1 MDFLRGYAG
10 LSEDEILSVC
20 DPVKEKLL
28 IAFDNL
34 SHEAKCLENDYMSR
48 IKDLELQCS
57 GYKEKSD
64 EYMKLL
70 DQADAKFRRA
80 YTEKDTL
87 QDKLDELQ
95 LLNNELTFA
104 IRNLENEKEMLSD
117 QLKHKIDSLDEL
129 SGEIKSLRS
138 EAESVRKMNVDTL
151 FRLEEIN
158 GKEASLKET
167 RWSEETAVM
176 QRNIEWL
183 EERLRQ
189 TTDQLMTVRRDTT
202 HKCQTLESEL
212 ELRRTELDHSKT
224 TIANLEESVK
234 KLNQANEDYIQ
245 KIKKVCLGFIRLLK
259 QVVDEQIKLE
269 HLYGNELDAQKQ
281 LVSLYKEHVSEA
293 EDKNA
298 ELSAAA
304 SSMQALLKSAYENIH
319 RLESEKSSLTQQ
331 MTDKEAKFQEALN
344 QMSAELEHS
353 RQLLD
358 KFRVE
363 GLSEEELR
371 RLNPAVAATLSA
383 LKRGHSLTQLYTDYI
398 QVVEDR
404 DQLRLDK
411 QRLTEYV
418 KQLVDDVKENAPAL
432 REQQE
437 NYKRLKAQVSEM
449 SIQLQTTNEKLDE
462 SQSRRQE
469 LERRAGYY
477 QREAGRLKQTC
488 ADLSNQI
495 QVLLREVELA
505 KGTVVE
511 DPTAG
516 SHEEP
521 VSNESFTSLTR
532 NSQLPDS
539 STMSAA
545 DVSQLLDG
553 IGSTAANVIGDHL
566 VTWRNLQ
573 ELQLQN
579 QRLLWVARDL
589 ASQLEQR
596 ERNEI
601 ETSKRV
607 SELNTRVETLSG
619 ELEVVRL
626 AARETRSEAQ
636 VLTRQ
641 RDICRSML
649 KRYDIHVSLDQ
660 EANRSL
666 EQDAAVLSDSFAA
679 HDNAVEKV
687 QEKTLNTSLAAS
699 TVERLEETLS
709 SLDAEF
715 KRYREDKVESDKIY
729 SSTIDQLRKESG
741 EARLLNQKL
750 ASQLDFTHEKLR
762 TMEANVSG
770 YKQEITVLR
779 EMNARYSTS
788 AASSEAEMTRL
799 REELMRTSD
808 KLLEVEVD
816 ARHSARELELSRA
829 NESRWRKEIEALRR
843 QEQMHTQLM
852 HQLEAIQGNLDRRD
866 QTDRTSMERRI
877 SQLEMQL
884 TESQSAFTEAS
895 QTSKAIKRTLEHEL
909 ELAKQKAAAEEQE
922 VSRLQEQLST
932 LQREVETLKPK
943 TDSAAGGDGDNE
955 SQLENDAERIREL
968 SLRNLELQHELDA
981 VNVRLQSARE
991 QSDQMRKISEAAE
1004 ARLNEMME
1012 EGKLLEQR
1020 LTTEFN
1026 ETKQRCEFLE
1036 AQLDLERKERQ
1047 NLVNENIHTTE
1058 EAHKMNAELRRELNN
1073 IQNQL
1078 EDAKARCESALELEA
1093 GAKSAIE
1100 AHERVAQEAR
1110 SKYER
1115 ELALHASDVESLAE
1129 ARQQAEAAKAQLNEL
1144 QSKLAT
1150 AETRADSVARELDL
1164 MSTSWDAERQEL
1176 NEQLRQADKEQNLLQ
1191 DQVIKLAQQI
1201 VSLRKLTEKTE
1212 EIGIFSGAT
1221 ESSQLESMDSGVG
1234 DLKTSEDLLQLVGYL
1249 RRQKCIAESASDAA
1263 SAEISRLLL
1272 RISNL
1277 ENQKDHLQN
1286 ELENERRA
1294 SELAAETSLRH
1305 SELMERVEQ
1314 LNLVTESNRLLRHE
1328 RETLQANLS
1337 AIENQLRDL
1346 ESTVGPLRDENN
1358 ELSAQV
1364 DLFTSE
1370 KRSLVEERDR
1380 WKERCNRLVETAQ
1393 RMDPEQYRL
1402 ACLRR
1407 AEEEVQLYS
1416 SKLTELR
1423 AEMEERSR
1431 SFNAELNEAQAAR
1444 QSAEQMCNEYSTNC
1458 DTLRRDLEN
1467 KETTVVKLREIGR
1480 KYRQEAE
1487 TLRRQLTANRSDE
1500 AQLKSLSEALTEAK
1514 ADLVTLKADLATSR
1528 SHVSQLSGDFIEA
1541 FQVLENMKSNESL
1554 RSVLQDVTISST
1566 ELCNNPTQAGQQL
1579 VQIFRVVLSSL
1590 SSELGRLNSQA
1601 EEQRERLLRMQLV
1614 ESQLT
1619 KSQRDCAELRSRLSD
1634 LQSAVTMAT
1643 SVQTAAASVTTFT
1656 TPEPEPTDLSQT
1668 SQSYQCRSGI
1678 ISTTVS
1684 ASDFVAMGSVEP
1696 HMGDSLTNSTISS
1709 LSTQTG
1715 PVWILRAAATV
1726 QPVQPTPAVTPPNS
1740 ITGLK
1745 QTAEI
1750 RPITS
1755 NVATVVPTPALQF
1768 VQTTSIAAP
1777 IEPILTSS
1785 VSLIPITGTNTPE
1798 SAVSSFVS
1806 CQPAD
1811 QMAHRLDQVTGTTV
1825 RSIHPRR
1832 LNVTGQP
1839 QSVIDHPTVMA
1850 GSSGGFSWASTLP
1863 SSTSMVSVTGKRRH
1877 EDVGSVGSPSI
1888 EETLSV
1894 STAVTSTAAVASPDP
1909 LRGLEGTQA
1918 TTHASGFASVFSD
1931 AKRLRPAVSFVPG
1944 AQHQQAEP
1952 SAVVMERSA
1961 FGFSNTTLPLA
1972 HATASRLVAGQEETT
1987 DSCDSTTPN
1996 TYASEGITLPTTQ
2009 LPCSDMEQSSRATEQ
2024 ILPEVALTELPISTT
2039 SEDLTEIV
2047 QVAYSTTAASGDY
2060 SLPSCSNENAPS
2072 VSELPE
2078 DPSCQ
2083 PVSQFASS
2091 EPADV
2096 SYEDESQASKSTDA
2110 PMTSVPLNSAAID
2123 YNPPLSEP
2131 GAPEEESMNAVEPSS
2146 DSQTDF
2152 QHSSASPSNE
2162 MVAEEYQEDDEE
2174 EDTGDEELE
2183 TDELEK
2189 DVEDEELVEEE
2200 EEVMVEQERVE
2211 EYTRGRDSE
2220 GETDEGD
2227 LSDENDAAD
2236 EVVES
2241 ATGEIIELSSESSGR
2256 VTEDE
2261 EASESATAEDIEGE
2275 IEERDQQEYAF
2286 DEEDDVHEEQDE
2298 CADESTTQLESQD
2311 VTDDFTQEQE
2321 EEGVQIT
2328 KSVISV
2334 AKQGDRE
2341 NIDEERITPVSESE
2355 SKQSFC
2361 DRDNQVP
2368 TRHSIF
2374 GAGASFSDHPRMGL
2388 FSADFLL
2395 HFVPPSSPSAS
2406 SEEKPT
2412 TSTMPFAGSP
2422 GLFKSSIL
2430 MASSTAQSSI
2440 FKPSL
2445 FGTTVVTTTAA
2456 GDKSDTTDA
2465 SCTKP
2470 KIQPIVW
2477 DAPESASS
2485 VTTQPSAVEVPSTRV
2500 GAARRKKWGGPSAIR
2515 AGPFS
2520 SSVIGSSKPDTFGS
2534 SSRGGPSG
2542 SGIPSIRPGP
2552 RRG

>member
-1 MDFLRGYAG
+1 MDVLKGYVG
-10 LSEDEILSVC
+10 LSEDEILNLC

-28 IAFDNL
+28 IAFDSI
-34 SHEAKCLENDYMSR
+34 SHEASTYKEAAERSKLDHGNTILYFLLAECLENDYVSR

-57 GYKEKSD
+57 CYKEKSD
-64 EYMKLL
+64 EYIRLL
-70 DQADAKFRRA
+70 DQTDAKFRRA
-80 YTEKDTL
+80 FSEKDTL
-87 QDKLDELQ
+87 QERLDELK
-95 LLNNELTFA
+95 LLNSELTFA

-117 QLKHKIDSLDEL
+117 QLKHKMDSLDEL

-158 GKEASLKET
+158 SKEAALKAKET
-167 RWSEETAVM
+167 RWSEETTLM

-212 ELRRTELDHSKT
+212 ELRRTELEHSKT
-224 TIANLEESVK
+224 TVANLEESVK

-245 KIKKVCLGFIRLLK
+245 KIKK
-259 QVVDEQIKLE
+259 VVDEQIKLE

-281 LVSLYKEHVSEA
+281 LVSLYKEHVSDA

-298 ELSAAA
+298 ELSAATG
-304 SSMQALLKSAYENIH
+304 SMQGLLKSAYENIH
-319 RLESEKSSLTQQ
+319 RLESEKNSLILQLTE
-331 MTDKEAKFQEALN
+331 KEAQFQEASN

-437 NYKRLKAQVSEM
+437 NYKRLKAQVNEM
-449 SIQLQTTNEKLDE
+449 SVQLRTTNEKLDE

-488 ADLSNQI
+488 ADLSNQV

-505 KGTVVE
+505 KGTVLE
-511 DPTAG
+511 DPTTD

-521 VSNESFTSLTR
+521 VSNESFTNLTR
-532 NSQLPDS
+532 NPQLPDS
-539 STMSAA
+539 STMNAA

-553 IGSTAANVIGDHL
+553 LGSSAANVIGDHL
-566 VTWRNLQ
+566 VTWRNLK

-596 ERNEI
+596 ERNEM

-641 RDICRSML
+641 RDICRSLL

-660 EANRSL
+660 EASGSL
-666 EQDAAVLSDSFAA
+666 EQDASVLTDSFAV
-679 HDNAVEKV
+679 HDSAIEKV
-687 QEKTLNTSLAAS
+687 QDKTPNTSLAAS

-788 AASSEAEMTRL
+788 AASSEAELTRL
-799 REELMRTSD
+799 RDELMRTSD

-829 NESRWRKEIEALRR
+829 NESRWRKEIEALRQ

-866 QTDRTSMERRI
+866 QVDRTSMERRI

-895 QTSKAIKRTLEHEL
+895 QTSKAIKQTLEHEL

-932 LQREVETLKPK
+932 LQREVETIKPK
-943 TDSAAGGDGDNE
+943 KDSAADGSGDEE
-955 SQLENDAERIREL
+955 SQLGNDAERVREL
-968 SLRNLELQHELDA
+968 NLRNLELQHELDA
-981 VNVRLQSARE
+981 VNVRLQSVRE

-1058 EAHKMNAELRRELNN
+1058 EAHKMASNAELRRELNSL
-1073 IQNQL
+1073 QNEL

-1100 AHERVAQEAR
+1100 AHERIAQEAR
-1110 SKYER
+1110 AKYER

-1129 ARQQAEAAKAQLNEL
+1129 ARQQAEAAKAQFSEL
-1144 QSKLAT
+1144 QSKLAK
-1150 AETRADSVARELDL
+1150 AETRADSVARELDM
-1164 MSTSWDAERQEL
+1164 MSTSWDTERQEL
-1176 NEQLRQADKEQNLLQ
+1176 NEQLRQADKEQSLLQ

-1201 VSLRKLTEKTE
+1201 VSLRKLTEKTD
-1212 EIGIFSGAT
+1212 EIGISSGAT
-1221 ESSQLESMDSGVG
+1221 ESCQLESMDSGAS

-1294 SELAAETSLRH
+1294 SELTAETSLRH

-1337 AIENQLRDL
+1337 AMEKQLRDF
-1346 ESTVGPLRDENN
+1346 ESTVGPLRDENT

-1364 DLFTSE
+1364 DSLTSE

-1402 ACLRR
+1402 ACNERDESQRSLRR

-1423 AEMEERSR
+1423 AEMEERAR
-1431 SFNAELNEAQAAR
+1431 SFSAELSQAQAAK
-1444 QSAEQMCNEYSTNC
+1444 QSAEQMCDEYSTNC

-1487 TLRRQLTANRSDE
+1487 TLRRQLTANRSD
-1500 AQLKSLSEALTEAK
+1500 
-1514 ADLVTLKADLATSR
+1514 
-1528 SHVSQLSGDFIEA
+1528 
-1541 FQVLENMKSNESL
+1541 
-1554 RSVLQDVTISST
+1554 
-1566 ELCNNPTQAGQQL
+1566 
-1579 VQIFRVVLSSL
+1579 
-1590 SSELGRLNSQA
+1590 
-1601 EEQRERLLRMQLV
+1601 
-1614 ESQLT
+1614 
-1619 KSQRDCAELRSRLSD
+1619 
-1634 LQSAVTMAT
+1634 
-1643 SVQTAAASVTTFT
+1643 
-1656 TPEPEPTDLSQT
+1656 
-1668 SQSYQCRSGI
+1668 
-1678 ISTTVS
+1678 
-1684 ASDFVAMGSVEP
+1684 
-1696 HMGDSLTNSTISS
+1696 
-1709 LSTQTG
+1709 
-1715 PVWILRAAATV
+1715 
-1726 QPVQPTPAVTPPNS
+1726 
-1740 ITGLK
+1740 
-1745 QTAEI
+1745 
-1750 RPITS
+1750 
-1755 NVATVVPTPALQF
+1755 
-1768 VQTTSIAAP
+1768 
-1777 IEPILTSS
+1777 
-1785 VSLIPITGTNTPE
+1785 
-1798 SAVSSFVS
+1798 
-1806 CQPAD
+1806 
-1811 QMAHRLDQVTGTTV
+1811 
-1825 RSIHPRR
+1825 
-1832 LNVTGQP
+1832 
-1839 QSVIDHPTVMA
+1839 
-1850 GSSGGFSWASTLP
+1850 
-1863 SSTSMVSVTGKRRH
+1863 
-1877 EDVGSVGSPSI
+1877 
-1888 EETLSV
+1888 
-1894 STAVTSTAAVASPDP
+1894 
-1909 LRGLEGTQA
+1909 
-1918 TTHASGFASVFSD
+1918 
-1931 AKRLRPAVSFVPG
+1931 
-1944 AQHQQAEP
+1944 
-1952 SAVVMERSA
+1952 
-1961 FGFSNTTLPLA
+1961 
-1972 HATASRLVAGQEETT
+1972 
-1987 DSCDSTTPN
+1987 
-1996 TYASEGITLPTTQ
+1996 
-2009 LPCSDMEQSSRATEQ
+2009 
-2024 ILPEVALTELPISTT
+2024 
-2039 SEDLTEIV
+2039 
-2047 QVAYSTTAASGDY
+2047 
-2060 SLPSCSNENAPS
+2060 
-2072 VSELPE
+2072 
-2078 DPSCQ
+2078 
-2083 PVSQFASS
+2083 
-2091 EPADV
+2091 
-2096 SYEDESQASKSTDA
+2096 
-2110 PMTSVPLNSAAID
+2110 
-2123 YNPPLSEP
+2123 
-2131 GAPEEESMNAVEPSS
+2131 
-2146 DSQTDF
+2146 
-2152 QHSSASPSNE
+2152 
-2162 MVAEEYQEDDEE
+2162 
-2174 EDTGDEELE
+2174 
-2183 TDELEK
+2183 
-2189 DVEDEELVEEE
+2189 
-2200 EEVMVEQERVE
+2200 
-2211 EYTRGRDSE
+2211 
-2220 GETDEGD
+2220 GE
-2227 LSDENDAAD
+2227 
-2236 EVVES
+2236 
-2241 ATGEIIELSSESSGR
+2241 
-2256 VTEDE
+2256 
-2261 EASESATAEDIEGE
+2261 
-2275 IEERDQQEYAF
+2275 F
-2286 DEEDDVHEEQDE
+2286 
-2298 CADESTTQLESQD
+2298 
-2311 VTDDFTQEQE
+2311 
-2321 EEGVQIT
+2321 
-2328 KSVISV
+2328 
-2334 AKQGDRE
+2334 
-2341 NIDEERITPVSESE
+2341 
-2355 SKQSFC
+2355 
-2361 DRDNQVP
+2361 
-2368 TRHSIF
+2368 
-2374 GAGASFSDHPRMGL
+2374 
-2388 FSADFLL
+2388 FSAHE
-2395 HFVPPSSPSAS
+2395 HF
-2406 SEEKPT
+2406 
-2412 TSTMPFAGSP
+2412 G
-2422 GLFKSSIL
+2422 
-2430 MASSTAQSSI
+2430 
-2440 FKPSL
+2440 
-2445 FGTTVVTTTAA
+2445 
-2456 GDKSDTTDA
+2456 
-2465 SCTKP
+2465 
-2470 KIQPIVW
+2470 
-2477 DAPESASS
+2477 
-2485 VTTQPSAVEVPSTRV
+2485 
-2500 GAARRKKWGGPSAIR
+2500 
-2515 AGPFS
+2515 
-2520 SSVIGSSKPDTFGS
+2520 
-2534 SSRGGPSG
+2534 
-2542 SGIPSIRPGP
+2542 
-2552 RRG
+2552 

>member
-1 MDFLRGYAG
+1 M
-10 LSEDEILSVC
+10 
-20 DPVKEKLL
+20 
-28 IAFDNL
+28 
-34 SHEAKCLENDYMSR
+34 
-48 IKDLELQCS
+48 
-57 GYKEKSD
+57 
-64 EYMKLL
+64 
-70 DQADAKFRRA
+70 
-80 YTEKDTL
+80 
-87 QDKLDELQ
+87 
-95 LLNNELTFA
+95 
-104 IRNLENEKEMLSD
+104 EMNWTPRSN
-117 QLKHKIDSLDEL
+117 SL
-129 SGEIKSLRS
+129 
-138 EAESVRKMNVDTL
+138 V
-151 FRLEEIN
+151 
-158 GKEASLKET
+158 
-167 RWSEETAVM
+167 
-176 QRNIEWL
+176 
-183 EERLRQ
+183 
-189 TTDQLMTVRRDTT
+189 
-202 HKCQTLESEL
+202 
-212 ELRRTELDHSKT
+212 
-224 TIANLEESVK
+224 
-234 KLNQANEDYIQ
+234 
-245 KIKKVCLGFIRLLK
+245 FI
-259 QVVDEQIKLE
+259 
-269 HLYGNELDAQKQ
+269 
-281 LVSLYKEHVSEA
+281 SEA

-319 RLESEKSSLTQQ
+319 RLESEKNSLTLQLAE
-331 MTDKEAKFQEALN
+331 KEAKFQEASN
-344 QMSAELEHS
+344 QMTAELEHS

-449 SIQLQTTNEKLDE
+449 SIQLQTTNEKLNE

-488 ADLSNQI
+488 SDLSNQV

-505 KGTVVE
+505 KGTVLE

-521 VSNESFTSLTR
+521 VSNESSTSLTR
-532 NSQLPDS
+532 TSQLPDS
-539 STMSAA
+539 STMNAA

-596 ERNEI
+596 ERNEVEI
-601 ETSKRV
+601 SKRV
-607 SELNTRVETLSG
+607 TELNTRVETLSG

-666 EQDAAVLSDSFAA
+666 EQDTTVLTDSFVA
-679 HDNAVEKV
+679 HDNAIEKV
-687 QEKTLNTSLAAS
+687 QDKTLNTSLAAS

-884 TESQSAFTEAS
+884 AESQSAFTEVS
-895 QTSKAIKRTLEHEL
+895 QTSKSVKQTLEHEL
-909 ELAKQKAAAEEQE
+909 ELAKQKATAEEQE
-922 VSRLQEQLST
+922 VSRLQEQLLT
-932 LQREVETLKPK
+932 LQREVETLRPK
-943 TDSAAGGDGDNE
+943 TDSAGGGSGDDE

-981 VNVRLQSARE
+981 VNVRLQSVRE
-991 QSDQMRKISEAAE
+991 QSDQMREISEAAE

-1058 EAHKMNAELRRELNN
+1058 EAHKMASATAELRRELNN
-1073 IQNQL
+1073 IQNEL

-1110 SKYER
+1110 AKYER

-1144 QSKLAT
+1144 QSKLST
-1150 AETRADSVARELDL
+1150 AETRADSVARELDM

-1201 VSLRKLTEKTE
+1201 VALRKLTEKTDD
-1212 EIGIFSGAT
+1212 IGISSGVT
-1221 ESSQLESMDSGVG
+1221 ETSQLESMDSGIG

-1337 AIENQLRDL
+1337 AIEKQLRDL
-1346 ESTVGPLRDENN
+1346 ESTVCPLREENN

-1364 DLFTSE
+1364 DSFTSE
-1370 KRSLVEERDR
+1370 KRSLIEERDR

-1402 ACLRR
+1402 ACNERDESQRSLRR

-1528 SHVSQLSGDFIEA
+1528 SNVSQLSGDFIEA
-1541 FQVLENMKSNESL
+1541 FQVLENIKSNEL
-1554 RSVLQDVTISST
+1554 FGSVLQDVAISSA

-1579 VQIFRVVLSSL
+1579 VRILRVVLNSL
-1590 SSELGRLNSQA
+1590 SSELGRLNNQA

-1643 SVQTAAASVTTFT
+1643 SVQTTAASVTTFT

-1668 SQSYQCRSGI
+1668 SQSYQCRGGI
-1678 ISTTVS
+1678 ISTAVG
-1684 ASDFVAMGSVEP
+1684 APDFVAMGSLDTQ
-1696 HMGDSLTNSTISS
+1696 MGESLTTSTVSS
-1709 LSTQTG
+1709 LSTQTV
-1715 PVWILRAAATV
+1715 PAWILRAAATV

-1740 ITGLK
+1740 VTGLK

-1785 VSLIPITGTNTPE
+1785 VSLIPISGTNTSE

-1839 QSVIDHPTVMA
+1839 QSAIDHSTVMA

-1863 SSTSMVSVTGKRRH
+1863 SSTSMVSVTGKRRL
-1877 EDVGSVGSPSI
+1877 EDVGSVGSPLI

-1918 TTHASGFASVFSD
+1918 TTHASGFASVFSE
-1931 AKRLRPAVSFVPG
+1931 AKRLRPTVSFVPG

-1972 HATASRLVAGQEETT
+1972 HATASRLIAGQEETT

-1996 TYASEGITLPTTQ
+1996 AYASEGIALSTTQ
-2009 LPCSDMEQSSRATEQ
+2009 LPCSEMEQSSRATQQ
-2024 ILPEVALTELPISTT
+2024 ILPEVALAELPVSTT
-2039 SEDLTEIV
+2039 SEDLTDIV
-2047 QVAYSTTAASGDY
+2047 QVAYSTTAASADY
-2060 SLPSCSNENAPS
+2060 SLPSCSDENVPS
-2072 VSELPE
+2072 VSELLE
-2078 DPSCQ
+2078 DPLCQ

-2096 SYEDESQASKSTDA
+2096 SFEDESQALKSTAA
-2110 PMTSVPLNSAAID
+2110 PMTGMPLNSGATD

-2131 GAPEEESMNAVEPSS
+2131 GVPEEESMNAVEPSS
-2146 DSQTDF
+2146 DSQTGF
-2152 QHSSASPSNE
+2152 LHSSAPLSNE
-2162 MVAEEYQEDDEE
+2162 MVAEEYQEE

-2200 EEVMVEQERVE
+2200 EEGEEEVMVEQERVE
-2211 EYTRGRDSE
+2211 DSE

-2236 EVVES
+2236 EVAES

-2256 VTEDE
+2256 VSEDE
-2261 EASESATAEDIEGE
+2261 GASGSATADDIEGE

-2286 DEEDDVHEEQDE
+2286 DEEEDDHDEQDE
-2298 CADESTTQLESQD
+2298 CADDSTTQLESQD
-2311 VTDDFTQEQE
+2311 VTDDFTEEQE
-2321 EEGVQIT
+2321 EEEEEDGVQIT
-2328 KSVISV
+2328 KSAMPVV
-2334 AKQGDRE
+2334 KKGDRE
-2341 NIDEERITPVSESE
+2341 NIDEEHITPVSESE
-2355 SKQSFC
+2355 SKRSFLS
-2361 DRDNQVP
+2361 DNQVP
-2368 TRHSIF
+2368 ARHSAF
-2374 GAGASFSDHPRMGL
+2374 GAGASFSGHPRMGL
-2388 FSADFLL
+2388 FSGL
-2395 HFVPPSSPSAS
+2395 HSTQSPPSGLFAAFRPAFSPSTS
-2406 SEEKPT
+2406 TEEKPT
-2412 TSTMPFAGSP
+2412 TSTTSFSGSP
-2422 GLFKSSIL
+2422 SLFKSSIL
-2430 MASSTAQSSI
+2430 VTGSTAQSSI

-2465 SCTKP
+2465 SSTKP

-2477 DAPESASS
+2477 DAPESPGS
-2485 VTTQPSAVEVPSTRV
+2485 VTAQPSVVEAPPTRV
-2500 GAARRKKWGGPSAIR
+2500 GAARRKKWGGPSSIR

-2520 SSVIGSSKPDTFGS
+2520 SPIGGSSKPDTFGS
-2534 SSRGGPSG
+2534 SGRGGPSS
-2542 SGIPSIRPGP
+2542 SGIPSIRPGH

>member
-1 MDFLRGYAG
+1 
-10 LSEDEILSVC
+10 
-20 DPVKEKLL
+20 
-28 IAFDNL
+28 
-34 SHEAKCLENDYMSR
+34 
-48 IKDLELQCS
+48 
-57 GYKEKSD
+57 
-64 EYMKLL
+64 
-70 DQADAKFRRA
+70 
-80 YTEKDTL
+80 
-87 QDKLDELQ
+87 
-95 LLNNELTFA
+95 
-104 IRNLENEKEMLSD
+104 
-117 QLKHKIDSLDEL
+117 
-129 SGEIKSLRS
+129 
-138 EAESVRKMNVDTL
+138 
-151 FRLEEIN
+151 
-158 GKEASLKET
+158 
-167 RWSEETAVM
+167 
-176 QRNIEWL
+176 
-183 EERLRQ
+183 
-189 TTDQLMTVRRDTT
+189 
-202 HKCQTLESEL
+202 
-212 ELRRTELDHSKT
+212 
-224 TIANLEESVK
+224 
-234 KLNQANEDYIQ
+234 
-245 KIKKVCLGFIRLLK
+245 
-259 QVVDEQIKLE
+259 
-269 HLYGNELDAQKQ
+269 
-281 LVSLYKEHVSEA
+281 
-293 EDKNA
+293 
-298 ELSAAA
+298 
-304 SSMQALLKSAYENIH
+304 
-319 RLESEKSSLTQQ
+319 
-331 MTDKEAKFQEALN
+331 
-344 QMSAELEHS
+344 
-353 RQLLD
+353 
-358 KFRVE
+358 
-363 GLSEEELR
+363 LSEEELR

-449 SIQLQTTNEKLDE
+449 SIQLQSTNEKLDE

-488 ADLSNQI
+488 ADLSNQV

-505 KGTVVE
+505 KGTVLE

-521 VSNESFTSLTR
+521 VSSESFASLTHS
-532 NSQLPDS
+532 SQLPDS
-539 STMSAA
+539 STMNAA

-589 ASQLEQR
+589 ANQLEQR
-596 ERNEI
+596 ERNEV

-607 SELNTRVETLSG
+607 TELNTRVETLSG

-660 EANRSL
+660 ETNRSL
-666 EQDAAVLSDSFAA
+666 EQDTTVLTDSFAA
-679 HDNAVEKV
+679 HDDAVEKV
-687 QEKTLNTSLAAS
+687 QDKTLNTSLAAS

-715 KRYREDKVESDKIY
+715 KRYREDKIESDKIY

-895 QTSKAIKRTLEHEL
+895 QTSKAIKQTLEHEL

-922 VSRLQEQLST
+922 VSRLQEQLAS
-932 LQREVETLKPK
+932 LQREFETLKPK
-943 TDSAAGGDGDNE
+943 TDSVAGGSRDDE

-981 VNVRLQSARE
+981 VNVRLKSVRE
-991 QSDQMRKISEAAE
+991 QSDQMRNISEAAE

-1058 EAHKMNAELRRELNN
+1058 EAHKMTAELRRELNN
-1073 IQNQL
+1073 IQNEL

-1110 SKYER
+1110 AKYER

-1144 QSKLAT
+1144 QSKLST
-1150 AETRADSVARELDL
+1150 AETRADSVARELDM

-1201 VSLRKLTEKTE
+1201 VSLRKLTEKTD
-1212 EIGIFSGAT
+1212 EIGISSTVT
-1221 ESSQLESMDSGVG
+1221 ETSQLESMDSGIG

-1286 ELENERRA
+1286 ELESERRA

-1337 AIENQLRDL
+1337 AIEKQLRDL
-1346 ESTVGPLRDENN
+1346 ESTVVPLREENN

-1364 DLFTSE
+1364 DSFTSE

-1402 ACLRR
+1402 ACNERDESQRSLRR

-1423 AEMEERSR
+1423 TEMEERSR

-1444 QSAEQMCNEYSTNC
+1444 QSAEQMCNEYSANC

-1541 FQVLENMKSNESL
+1541 FQVLENIKSNEL
-1554 RSVLQDVTISST
+1554 FRSVLQDVTISSA
-1566 ELCNNPTQAGQQL
+1566 ELFNNPTQAGQQL
-1579 VQIFRVVLSSL
+1579 VQILRVVLNGL
-1590 SSELGRLNSQA
+1590 SSELGRLNNQA

-1643 SVQTAAASVTTFT
+1643 SVQTAAASVTMFT

-1668 SQSYQCRSGI
+1668 SQSYQCRGGI
-1678 ISTTVS
+1678 ISPDV
-1684 ASDFVAMGSVEP
+1684 VAMGSVDTQ
-1696 HMGDSLTNSTISS
+1696 MGDSLTTSTISS
-1709 LSTQTG
+1709 LSTQTV
-1715 PVWILRAAATV
+1715 PAWILRAAATV

-1740 ITGLK
+1740 VTGLK

-1785 VSLIPITGTNTPE
+1785 VSLIPITGTTTSE

-1806 CQPAD
+1806 CQPSD
-1811 QMAHRLDQVTGTTV
+1811 QMAHRLDQATGTTV

-1839 QSVIDHPTVMA
+1839 QSVVDHSTVMA
-1850 GSSGGFSWASTLP
+1850 VTSGGFSWASTLP
-1863 SSTSMVSVTGKRRH
+1863 SSTSMVSVTGKRRL

-1888 EETLSV
+1888 EETLS
-1894 STAVTSTAAVASPDP
+1894 TAVTSTSTVASPDP

-1918 TTHASGFASVFSD
+1918 TTHASGFASVFSE
-1931 AKRLRPAVSFVPG
+1931 AKRLRPTVSFVPG

-1996 TYASEGITLPTTQ
+1996 VYASEGIALSTTQ
-2009 LPCSDMEQSSRATEQ
+2009 LPCSEMEQSSRTTQQ
-2024 ILPEVALTELPISTT
+2024 ILPEVALTELPINTT
-2039 SEDLTEIV
+2039 SEDLTDVV
-2047 QVAYSTTAASGDY
+2047 QVAYSTTTASADY

-2072 VSELPE
+2072 VSELLE
-2078 DPSCQ
+2078 DPLCQ
-2083 PVSQFASS
+2083 PVSQFVSS

-2096 SYEDESQASKSTDA
+2096 SFEDESQTLKSSDA
-2110 PMTSVPLNSAAID
+2110 PLAGMLLNSDAID

-2131 GAPEEESMNAVEPSS
+2131 GAPEEESMNAMEPSS
-2146 DSQTDF
+2146 DSQTGF
-2152 QHSSASPSNE
+2152 LHSSAPLSNE
-2162 MVAEEYQEDDEE
+2162 MVAEEYQEE

-2200 EEVMVEQERVE
+2200 EEDVVVERERVE
-2211 EYTRGRDSE
+2211 EYTRSRDSE

-2236 EVVES
+2236 EVAES

-2261 EASESATAEDIEGE
+2261 GASESATADDIEGE

-2286 DEEDDVHEEQDE
+2286 DEEEDDHEEQGE
-2298 CADESTTQLESQD
+2298 CADDSTTQLESQD
-2311 VTDDFTQEQE
+2311 VIDDFTEEQEEDEE
-2321 EEGVQIT
+2321 EEGVQIK
-2328 KSVISV
+2328 KSVMPV
-2334 AKQGDRE
+2334 VKQGSRE
-2341 NIDEERITPVSESE
+2341 NLNEEHITPVSEGE
-2355 SKQSFC
+2355 SKQSFLS
-2361 DRDNQVP
+2361 DNQVP
-2368 TRHSIF
+2368 TRHSVF
-2374 GAGASFSDHPRMGL
+2374 GAGASFSGHPRMGL
-2388 FSADFLL
+2388 FSGL
-2395 HFVPPSSPSAS
+2395 HSTQSPPSGLFAAFRPAFSPSTS
-2406 SEEKPT
+2406 TEEKPT
-2412 TSTMPFAGSP
+2412 PSTTSFSGGP
-2422 GLFKSSIL
+2422 GLFKSSL
-2430 MASSTAQSSI
+2430 LVTGSTAQSSI

-2456 GDKSDTTDA
+2456 GDKSDTADV

-2477 DAPESASS
+2477 DAPESPPS
-2485 VTTQPSAVEVPSTRV
+2485 VTTQPSAVEVPPTRV

-2520 SSVIGSSKPDTFGS
+2520 SPIGGSSKPDTFGS
-2534 SSRGGPSG
+2534 SGRGGPSG